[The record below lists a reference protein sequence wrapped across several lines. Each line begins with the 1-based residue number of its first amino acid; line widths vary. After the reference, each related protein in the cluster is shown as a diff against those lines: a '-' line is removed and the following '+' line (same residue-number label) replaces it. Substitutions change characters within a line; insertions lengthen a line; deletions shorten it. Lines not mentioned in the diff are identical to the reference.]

1 MDKSMSPEDVVRFK
15 EKLIKFSH
23 DVNELI
29 RDASLSEKKEFLKRV
44 AGDVNDLYQ
53 SAGKVQAIK
62 EEEIE
67 EIGNIVKN
75 IFVQPIRTQEK
86 EITILK
92 AAEIY
97 QQQEKE
103 HSDLSFILHQY
114 IIHEEATKSFLRE
127 LEILTQEV
135 DFYLENIA

>member
-1 MDKSMSPEDVVRFK
+1 MGDGKFEMLFK
-15 EKLIKFSH
+15 IGTFHENH
-23 DVNELI
+23 
-29 RDASLSEKKEFLKRV
+29 KEFLKRV
-44 AGDVNDLYQ
+44 ATDVNDLYR
-53 SAGKVQAIK
+53 SATTIQAIK

-75 IFVQPIRTQEK
+75 IFVQPILMKGK

-92 AAEIY
+92 AAEVY
-97 QQQEKE
+97 HDQKLEN
-103 HSDLSFILHQY
+103 SDLASILHQY